1 MTESLMAGKVVTLPT
16 VGLFADGAA
25 VRTVGDETF
34 RVSAHTWY
42 YIGLC
47 ALWVCP
53 ETFFHYRFRM

>member
-34 RVSAHTWY
+34 RVSADTCY
-42 YIGLC
+42 CIGLS
-47 ALWVCP
+47 AL
-53 ETFFHYRFRM
+53 

>member
-34 RVSAHTWY
+34 RVSADTCY
-42 YIGLC
+42 SLSD
-47 ALWVCP
+47 
-53 ETFFHYRFRM
+53 